1 MRLWCNWA
9 IRGLLVWTVVL
20 SSMGIPK
27 AKGTSIAEPTTPL
40 GQNPGDGFWLSAL
53 RLAAGLPTVHAVT
66 TSHESGDIFLQTET
80 AGSVSLPFGEAAA
93 IIDGAGVVEFNN
105 ESMDPVLV
113 TAIVSPNSG
122 EEFTVSAGPAPNSS
136 TSQPSGS
143 RDAFV
148 DLQFGLADPD
158 NPSVFTTDS
167 PLFHFQEET
176 TNSYLDRKHSTKRF

>member
-1 MRLWCNWA
+1 
-9 IRGLLVWTVVL
+9 
-20 SSMGIPK
+20 
-27 AKGTSIAEPTTPL
+27 
-40 GQNPGDGFWLSAL
+40 
-53 RLAAGLPTVHAVT
+53 
-66 TSHESGDIFLQTET
+66 
-80 AGSVSLPFGEAAA
+80 
-93 IIDGAGVVEFNN
+93 
-105 ESMDPVLV
+105 MDPVLV

-176 TNSYLDRKHSTKRF
+176 TNSTLTGSIPQSVFEFVILPHVTLDLRATITVGGMAAILEPSTLLLLGTSCFGLGFLPAAQRRIRAGRDRN